1 MSTKSF
7 AATWEEQELEKVSV
21 VEGVSVEKLQRL
33 LDAGRVVIPRNAKR
47 AEKAGNRKIVLK
59 AIGEGMST
67 KVNVNVGTS
76 KDYVNR
82 DEEVEKARIA
92 VQYGADT
99 VMDLSTGGDLDEIR
113 RTILKEV
120 DVPMGTVPIYQAA
133 LEKAG
138 VRAVVEM
145 SSDDIFNAVR
155 KHAKDGIDFVTIHA
169 GVNLNSLER
178 LRRSGRI
185 LDAVSRGGAF
195 LIAWM
200 IHNERENP
208 LYVEYEYL
216 LEIAKEYELTFSL
229 GDGMRPGCIA
239 DASDRAKFM
248 EAITLGELV
257 KRAREEGVQA
267 LVEGPGHVPL
277 DEIEAS
283 VKVMKHVTEF
293 APLYLLGPLVTDIA
307 PGYDHLVSAIGGA
320 VAGMY
325 GADFLCMVSPSEH
338 LALPSVN
345 DIKEGTII
353 TKIAAHAADLVREGQ
368 RERARRLDDEMAYA
382 RKNLDWNRQ
391 FELAINPEGAQRIKN
406 SRPSESDA
414 CSICGDLCAIKLVR
428 EFLKK

>member
-1 MSTKSF
+1 MSNFISV
-7 AATWEEQELEKVSV
+7 TWDEHELERVAGA
-21 VEGVSVEKLQRL
+21 EGTSVEKLRRL

-47 AEKAGNRKIVLK
+47 AEAAAEGRAIALT
-59 AIGEGMST
+59 AIGDGMST

-76 KDYVNR
+76 KDYVNL
-82 DEEVEKARIA
+82 DEEVEKAA
-92 VQYGADT
+92 VAVHYGADT
-99 VMDLSTGGDLDEIR
+99 IMDLSTGGDLDETR
-113 RTILKEV
+113 RRILKAV

-133 LEKAG
+133 LEKAD

-145 SSDDIFNAVR
+145 SSDDMFNAVR
-155 KHAKDGIDFVTIHA
+155 QHARDGIDFVTIHA
-169 GVNLNSLER
+169 GVNLNALER

-185 LDAVSRGGAF
+185 LDVVSRGGAF

-208 LYVEYEYL
+208 FYAEYEYL
-216 LEIAKEYELTFSL
+216 LELAKEYELTLSL

-257 KRAREEGVQA
+257 RRAREAGVQA

-277 DEIEAS
+277 DEIEAA
-283 VKVMKHVTEF
+283 VKVIKQVTDF

-338 LALPSVN
+338 LALPSVK
-345 DIKEGTII
+345 DIKEGTIV
-353 TKIAAHAADLVREGQ
+353 TKIAAHVVDLVKAGQ
-368 RERARRLDDEMAYA
+368 RDRAR
-382 RKNLDWNRQ
+382 
-391 FELAINPEGAQRIKN
+391 AI
-406 SRPSESDA
+406 
-414 CSICGDLCAIKLVR
+414 DLSLIHI
-428 EFLKK
+428 

>member
-1 MSTKSF
+1 M
-7 AATWEEQELEKVSV
+7 WEEQELERVAV
-21 VEGVSVEKLQRL
+21 AEGTSVEKLRRL

-47 AEKAGNRKIVLK
+47 AEETGNREIVLK
-59 AIGEGMST
+59 AIGDGMST

-76 KDYVNR
+76 KDYVNLE
-82 DEEVEKARIA
+82 EEVEKARVA
-92 VQYGADT
+92 VHYGADT
-99 VMDLSTGGDLDEIR
+99 IMDLSTGGELDETR
-113 RTILKEV
+113 RRILKAV

-145 SSDDIFNAVR
+145 SSDDMFNAVR
-155 KHAKDGIDFVTIHA
+155 RHARDGIDFVTIHA
-169 GVNLNSLER
+169 GVNLNALER

-185 LDAVSRGGAF
+185 LDVVSRGGAF

-208 LYVEYEYL
+208 FYAEYEYL
-216 LEIAKEYELTFSL
+216 LELANEYELTLSL

-257 KRAREEGVQA
+257 RRAREAGVQA

-277 DEIEAS
+277 DEIETS
-283 VKVMKHVTEF
+283 VKVIKQVTDF

-338 LALPSVN
+338 LALPSIN

-353 TKIAAHAADLVREGQ
+353 TKIAAHAVDLVKEGQ
-368 RERARRLDDEMAYA
+368 RDRARAIDAEMAHA
-382 RKNLDWNRQ
+382 RKNLDWERQ
-391 FELAINPEGAQRIKN
+391 FELALNDDEARRKREC
-406 SRPSESDA
+406 RPSESDA
-414 CSICGDLCAIKLVR
+414 CSICGDLCAIKLVKD
-428 EFLKK
+428 FLKR